1 MKIKTL
7 QAEQMLMDRLRAAS
21 RDILGPDATE
31 AEVEADAKRAYEGP
45 EEPVFELT
53 AEEHEAWEKR
63 LQKEIAEAKR
73 AGVMDL

>member
-1 MKIKTL
+1 MRIKTL

-45 EEPVFELT
+45 EEPYSN
-53 AEEHEAWEKR
+53 
-63 LQKEIAEAKR
+63 LQQKSTKHGRSGYRRRSPKPNERE
-73 AGVMDL
+73 